1 MEVAI
6 SVDLHI
12 RGRIACRRSA
22 SKTDRSLAQHSP
34 PAPSSALQILVGYK
48 IPEALRTGSPRTPLA
63 VHWLPSEAGT
73 MTLLILLLGIVDL
86 PC

>member
-34 PAPSSALQILVGYK
+34 SAPSSALQIVGK
-48 IPEALRTGSPRTPLA
+48 PSRMSSVIVPASLGSQCTAKGVR
-63 VHWLPSEAGT
+63 G
-73 MTLLILLLGIVDL
+73 LGIVDL